1 LIKKL
6 KYQKTLNNLV
16 IDLVVVY
23 QEVVLLMVENESK
36 VLIGYTK
43 GPVTTSVIFE
53 AGITCVGVVTVVSVF
68 SKTLKTTRRTNP
80 KPIELF
86 S

>member
-1 LIKKL
+1 LKKKL

-36 VLIGYTK
+36 VLIGYTMS
-43 GPVTTSVIFE
+43 PVTTSVIIE
-53 AGITCVGVVTVVSVF
+53 AGIT
-68 SKTLKTTRRTNP
+68 
-80 KPIELF
+80 
-86 S
+86 